1 MQKSPGLLQNHI
13 SARKALRVQVIGE
26 RFWKNQDRKKRKHD
40 CLKNIDNLTRTIEQ
54 DHPGLLV
61 TSSGREFFNIDHYNF
76 NPPAEV
82 VAAENMNQEPERQQA
97 NAGDNAGEDGMPP
110 QAQSGNRLMPSGIKK
125 DAMVVVADNDVPL
138 PGKPS
143 PVAAA
148 TPPRTDVA
156 ARALRQERYKQLRG
170 DRDGNMQKNAD
181 YKEKMGIK

>member
-1 MQKSPGLLQNHI
+1 M
-13 SARKALRVQVIGE
+13 
-26 RFWKNQDRKKRKHD
+26 
-40 CLKNIDNLTRTIEQ
+40 KNIDNLTRTIEQ

-97 NAGDNAGEDGMPP
+97 NAGDNAGEDGT
-110 QAQSGNRLMPSGIKK
+110 QAQSCNRLMPSGIKK
-125 DAMVVVADNDVPL
+125 DAMVADNDVPL

-143 PVAAA
+143 PVVAAA

-156 ARALRQERYKQLRG
+156 ARTLRQERYKQLRG